1 MSMHTRVGV
10 SVRETMMQRMGMIGL
25 AALVLVTS
33 GCGQSAPSDDA
44 LNDFVPPTL
53 AKRDEV
59 RQLLEKRFDERDAD
73 GDGRLSKLELGNTRA
88 DRIARADTDQD
99 GAISKSEF
107 VARGLERFDEADA
120 NKDGMVTNKEQAA
133 ARAAQGAK
141 ATPAT
146 PAATS
151 ATQ

>member
-1 MSMHTRVGV
+1 
-10 SVRETMMQRMGMIGL
+10 MQRIGMIGL
-25 AALVLVTS
+25 AALVLATS

-44 LNDFVPPTL
+44 LADFVPPTL

-73 GDGRLSKLELGNTRA
+73 GDGRLNKLELGNTRA

-99 GAISKSEF
+99 GAISRTEF

-133 ARAAQGAK
+133 ARAARGQRQRPRPRPLRPPHSDG
-141 ATPAT
+141 
-146 PAATS
+146 
-151 ATQ
+151 

>member
-1 MSMHTRVGV
+1 
-10 SVRETMMQRMGMIGL
+10 
-25 AALVLVTS
+25 
-33 GCGQSAPSDDA
+33 
-44 LNDFVPPTL
+44 
-53 AKRDEV
+53 
-59 RQLLEKRFDERDAD
+59 
-73 GDGRLSKLELGNTRA
+73 LELGNTRA

-146 PAATS
+146 PAATP